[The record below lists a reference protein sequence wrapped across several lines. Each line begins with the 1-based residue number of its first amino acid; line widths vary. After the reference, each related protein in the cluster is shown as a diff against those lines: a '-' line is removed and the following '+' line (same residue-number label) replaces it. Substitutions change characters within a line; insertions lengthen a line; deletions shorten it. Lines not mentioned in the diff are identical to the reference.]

1 MTPWPTLAPFGKTLP
16 LPGGELFYYDSEGDT
31 FDSKGDND
39 SHSDNT
45 TDKPTIVL
53 IHGLGDEA
61 DSWRHIFP
69 LLIDAGYRVIAP
81 DLPGF
86 GRSQWSRINMRGH
99 CKAVMHLMA
108 ATAAASVEKPA
119 VLIGSSLGAGIAEI
133 VACKQPDLVKKLILL
148 DGCFPFDY
156 KPDAAMFLMGLPF
169 IGKKWYRSFR
179 TNHEGAWKSLYP
191 YYSDLNAM
199 DEAEKAFL
207 RERVIA
213 RVESNNQERGYF
225 ATLRS
230 MNALMF
236 FGSRSMAKRIKT
248 YPGKITLLW
257 GETDRVF
264 KPKKTALLRR
274 LRPDTPFTI
283 IKGAGHLPHQE
294 KPNECV
300 TEMLRFVQQEKQEVI

>member
-1 MTPWPTLAPFGKTLP
+1 MTPWPTLAPFAKKLQ
-16 LPGGELFYYDSEGDT
+16 LPGGELFYYDSEGDA
-31 FDSKGDND
+31 DSEGDTD
-39 SHSDNT
+39 SG
-45 TDKPTIVL
+45 KPTLVL

-69 LLIDAGYRVIAP
+69 LLTNAGYRVIAP

-99 CKAVMHLMA
+99 YKAVMQLINKTNA
-108 ATAAASVEKPA
+108 ANTEKPA
-119 VLIGSSLGAGIAEI
+119 VLVGSSLGAGIAEML
-133 VACKQPDLVKKLILL
+133 ACKRPDLVKGLILL

-199 DEAEKAFL
+199 DEADKAFL

-213 RVESNNQERGYF
+213 RVESQNQERGYF
-225 ATLRS
+225 STLRS

-236 FGSRSMAKRIKT
+236 FGSRSMARQIKT
-248 YPGKITLLW
+248 YPGKITMLW
-257 GETDRVF
+257 GEKDRVF
-264 KPKKTALLRR
+264 KPKKAALLRR
-274 LRPDTPFTI
+274 LRPDASFTFI
-283 IKGAGHLPHQE
+283 TGAGHLPHQE
-294 KPNECV
+294 KPEECV
-300 TEMLRFVQQEKQEVI
+300 VEILKFLQQ